1 MTPRTALLSL
11 ALVFCAAVPTY
22 AACTLPVAPD
32 PASRPAKPSPPVKGP
47 CVDQK
52 PGAAGCL
59 GWEAYSFNDD
69 VKAYNAKVPAFR
81 AAAEAYVAK
90 LNAYV
95 AAAAAY
101 AKCEVD
107 TLR

>member
-1 MTPRTALLSL
+1 MTARITVLSVALM
-11 ALVFCAAVPTY
+11 FCAAVPTY
-22 AACTLPVAPD
+22 AACTLPAPPD
-32 PASRPAKPSPPVKGP
+32 PASRPVKLALPVRGP
-47 CVDQK
+47 CVDKQ
-52 PGAAGCL
+52 PGAPGCL
-59 GWEAYSFNDD
+59 GWEAYTFNDD

-81 AAAEAYVAK
+81 AAAEGYVAK

-101 AKCEVD
+101 AKCEID